1 MVKWYQKQ
9 MLHYIKEHTI
19 NFIIKGEELTTHR
32 LEQLCSV

>member
-9 MLHYIKEHTI
+9 MHYIKEHTI
-19 NFIIKGEELTTHR
+19 NILIKGEKLTTHR